1 LLFLGLLLSRR
12 TIRES
17 LFGVAKA
24 FFVPSILGLF
34 GALFLYNAG
43 VILVL
48 QTLGVWDLVLLK
60 DTVLWF
66 SFVGMALGFRAATM
80 AQDARLFSS
89 VLKDCVK
96 IVLVVEF
103 LANTYTLSL
112 GGELLLIPF
121 LALLAMVDTLAHTD
135 PKHSQAARLTT
146 ALLAAAGLAV
156 IGFAIS
162 KAIADFGTLWS
173 VDSLRRLLLPP
184 GLSILLIPLVY
195 AVALYM
201 SYEQL
206 FTRLRVGL
214 DADGPVERY
223 AKRRIRALCRISLNR
238 TRAFLHENGHALM
251 LIRSREDVDSL
262 FGKTTGS

>member
-1 LLFLGLLLSRR
+1 MLFLGLLLSRR

-17 LFGVAKA
+17 LFGVAQA

-80 AQDARLFSS
+80 AQDESLFSS
-89 VLKDCVK
+89 TLKDSVK
-96 IVLVVEF
+96 IILVVEF
-103 LANTYTLSL
+103 LVNTYTLPL
-112 GGELLLIPF
+112 VGELLLIPL
-121 LALLAMVDTLAHTD
+121 LALLAMVDALAHAD
-135 PKHSQAARLTT
+135 HEYAQVARLTT
-146 ALLAAAGLAV
+146 PLLAAAGLAV

-173 VDSLRRLLLPP
+173 LNSLRRLLLPP
-184 GLSILLIPLVY
+184 VLSVLLIPLTY
-195 AVALYM
+195 TLALYM
-201 SYEQL
+201 SYDML
-206 FTRLRVGL
+206 FARLRMGL
-214 DADGPVERY
+214 DVDGAVDRY
-223 AKRRIRALCRISLNR
+223 AKRRIRAFCLISLKR
-238 TRAFLHENGHALM
+238 TRALLREKGHDLM
-251 LIRSREDVDSL
+251 LIRRQEDVDSL
-262 FGKTTGS
+262 FDGEVQS